1 MISAN
6 YAFRFWAKF
15 SDCLFDRVFEGFGR
29 ESSRGLWKPRSPLLS
44 KGLLGD
50 FSICFNTIV
59 DTHTQPAKQYC
70 NDSEFVSASSAGQIK
85 GSTAPSRACAPN
97 QVKVFV
103 WPGNMAKAVLVAN
116 LLHNILEDQ
125 KTREAPNPA
134 TISSRVSK
142 VNNLRKTG
150 YHTEGEDLQRLL

>member
-70 NDSEFVSASSAGQIK
+70 NDSEFVSVSSAGQIK

-97 QVKVFV
+97 QVKLFT
-103 WPGNMAKAVLVAN
+103 WTGY
-116 LLHNILEDQ
+116 
-125 KTREAPNPA
+125 
-134 TISSRVSK
+134 VSK
-142 VNNLRKTG
+142 TLALP
-150 YHTEGEDLQRLL
+150 YFLHDSLQNKEA